1 MSDSPEVKACSL
13 SLIGYMKAYADEA
26 LLPHFSTLRGLFDKC
41 SPGTA
46 PDHKY
51 AGEDI
56 TFNIAKTHL
65 INPVF
70 H

>member
-26 LLPHFSTLRGLFDKC
+26 LLPHFCTLMDYLDKC
-41 SPGTA
+41 SPDTA

-51 AGEDI
+51 AGEDFV
-56 TFNIAKTHL
+56 FNIAKTHF

>member
-1 MSDSPEVKACSL
+1 MSDSPEVNACSV
-13 SLIGYMKAYADEA
+13 SLIGYMKAYTDEA
-26 LLPHFSTLRGLFDKC
+26 LLPHFSTLTGLFDKC

-46 PDHKY
+46 PDY
-51 AGEDI
+51 NDAGEDI
-56 TFNIAKTHL
+56 IFNIAKTHL